1 MHLSSCPYS
10 DRGGLL
16 LCAWEG
22 GGGKRRGIWRGK
34 FIHSNLEFM
43 IITDGAIK
51 CIGWM
56 DGSPG
61 GVMYIEHSAGTLLKI
76 YRRLIGR
83 PYLSTRS
90 AAPNISQYI
99 GSTQQACN
107 TSLQCIVEWYSMN
120 ITLQRK
126 QQFTSAFFSSITF
139 HFYFLLLQLIP
150 KTISSNQSPTNHYTD
165 KMTLESFL
173 EPKA

>member
-1 MHLSSCPYS
+1 
-10 DRGGLL
+10 
-16 LCAWEG
+16 
-22 GGGKRRGIWRGK
+22 
-34 FIHSNLEFM
+34 
-43 IITDGAIK
+43 
-51 CIGWM
+51 
-56 DGSPG
+56 
-61 GVMYIEHSAGTLLKI
+61 
-76 YRRLIGR
+76 
-83 PYLSTRS
+83 
-90 AAPNISQYI
+90 
-99 GSTQQACN
+99 
-107 TSLQCIVEWYSMN
+107 MN